1 MRKYLQIAK
10 STIAGYFVY
19 RLNFLLWRLRSFLV
33 QFLALF
39 FFWSAIF
46 GGRTE
51 MFGYQRAQMFT
62 YIVGVTFLRSLVL
75 GSRSQMLAQQ
85 IRSGELNNLLIR
97 PVGIRSFWL
106 AMDAGDKFLN
116 LVFTSAEALL
126 ALALFQFPLSFPKN
140 PTSYLTLAIFL
151 VLAVLLYFFFSFTL
165 SVIAFW
171 TEETWATRF
180 LIGVVLV
187 EAFSGV
193 YFPIDVL
200 PAWSQH
206 LVEMTPFPY
215 LIFFPIKIWLEQ
227 LSTAALA
234 RGITITA
241 LWLAAFFLGSHW
253 LWQKGVKDYGA
264 YGG

>member
-10 STIAGYFVY
+10 STIVGYFVY

-51 MFGYQRAQMFT
+51 MFGYQKAQMFT
-62 YIVGVTFLRSLVL
+62 YIIGVTFLRSLVL
-75 GSRSQMLAQQ
+75 GSRSQSLAQQ
-85 IRSGELNNLLIR
+85 IRSGELNNLLVR

-116 LVFTSAEALL
+116 LLFTTVEALL
-126 ALALFQFPLSFPKN
+126 ALALFKFPLYFPKN
-140 PTSYLTLAIFL
+140 PASYLVLIGFL
-151 VLAVLLYFFFSFTL
+151 IMAVLLYFFFSFTL

-200 PAWSQH
+200 PVWSQN
-206 LVEMTPFPY
+206 LVKMTPFPY

-227 LSTAALA
+227 LSPAALIHGTA
-234 RGITITA
+234 VTASWLGI
-241 LWLAAFFLGSHW
+241 FFFGSWW